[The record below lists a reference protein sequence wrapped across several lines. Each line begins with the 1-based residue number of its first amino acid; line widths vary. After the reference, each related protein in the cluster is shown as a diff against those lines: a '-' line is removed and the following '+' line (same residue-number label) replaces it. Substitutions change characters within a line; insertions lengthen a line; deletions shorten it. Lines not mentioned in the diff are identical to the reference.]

1 MVRTA
6 PARHDCSRPSADCSR
21 PSALCG
27 RRDEQGIV
35 YLVFTPAAPRGSD
48 VDALF
53 RSYSAD
59 YRAAHRL
66 DLSLVSGLVVGVTVV
81 ALADRLRATSRRAVS
96 WAAILR
102 GGRRHWTPRWLATF
116 CAAGLAA
123 LGPRPRPPSSHARVG
138 SSGRAGV
145 GGSGRAALEGRG
157 RDARRFARSLTRRR
171 PPEVSHGSRLQGLQR
186 EKSAVPHQPL
196 PVLASSRMPR
206 VAA

>member
-1 MVRTA
+1 MGDDRRFDLLGAV
-6 PARHDCSRPSADCSR
+6 
-21 PSALCG
+21 SALLVAALS
-27 RRDEQGIV
+27 ILYAIA

-66 DLSLVSGLVVGVTVV
+66 DLSHVSGLVVGVPVV

-96 WAAILR
+96 WAAIL
-102 GGRRHWTPRWLATF
+102 GV
-116 CAAGLAA
+116 AAGLVALA
-123 LGPRPRPPSSHARVG
+123 LGLALRPRTPVSG

-145 GGSGRAALEGRG
+145 GSSGRAALEGRG

-171 PPEVSHGSRLQGLQR
+171 PPKCRTGSRVQGLQR
-186 EKSAVPHQPL
+186 ERSAVPHQPL
-196 PVLASSRMPR
+196 PVLASSRN
-206 VAA
+206 A